1 MSAELEA
8 VEEEWLEVVKRSD
21 VEAADRLLADDF
33 ALSSMGGVG
42 DHVSRADWLANLDKI
57 ESSVLEVE
65 VLESRVLNDLGIVRA
80 RLRWEARLGERDL
93 TGDYAVT
100 DIFKRED
107 GRWRPSWRI
116 SVRLSHE

>member
-1 MSAELEA
+1 MTSELQAAEQ
-8 VEEEWLEVVKRSD
+8 EWAEVVKSRD
-21 VEAADRLLADDF
+21 VEAADRLLAADF

-42 DHVSRADWLANLDKI
+42 DHVSREAWLANLADI
-57 ESSVLEVE
+57 ESSLLEIE
-65 VLESRVLNDLGIVRA
+65 ILDGRVLDDVGIVRA

-116 SVRLSHE
+116 SVRLSNE

>member
-1 MSAELEA
+1 MSADLHAAEQ
-8 VEEEWLEVVKRSD
+8 EWAEVIERRD
-21 VEAADRLLADDF
+21 VDAADRLLASDF

-42 DHVSRADWLANLDKI
+42 DHVSRDDWLASLVNI
-57 ESSVLEVE
+57 ESSLLEVE
-65 VLESRVLNDLGIVRA
+65 ILEDRVLDDVGIVRA

-100 DIFKRED
+100 DIFRRED

-116 SVRLSHE
+116 SVRLSDE